1 MASPGAAA
9 LKAAGAAAA
18 GGVLVST
25 IVVMLMTPPRS
36 AREWAVELIG
46 AVVTEI
52 GGGAITVQYFRLQE

>member
-1 MASPGAAA
+1 
-9 LKAAGAAAA
+9 
-18 GGVLVST
+18 
-25 IVVMLMTPPRS
+25 MLMTPPRS